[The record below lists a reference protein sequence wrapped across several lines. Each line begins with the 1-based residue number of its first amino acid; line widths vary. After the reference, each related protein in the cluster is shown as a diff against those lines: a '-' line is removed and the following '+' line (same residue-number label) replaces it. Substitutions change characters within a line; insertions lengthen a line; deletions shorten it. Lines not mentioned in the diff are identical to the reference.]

1 VAQERE
7 VEVAWGVKDKRL
19 DAAVYRIGEE
29 NAVAPS
35 AGLSKARVPRD
46 EPLGYLLNRVYSS
59 FRSQVTAKLATR
71 GLAFPQYLCM
81 RMLSRAAGASNA
93 ELARAL
99 GVSPQATNVLVQ
111 ELIERGLLERPPT
124 VLYGR
129 ARPITLTAKGVLLL
143 DQMER
148 LVREAEL
155 CMLKRVTPRQRRDLK
170 QILATLAWNL

>member
-1 VAQERE
+1 VARERD
-7 VEVAWGVKDKRL
+7 VEVAQGVTDKRL
-19 DAAVYRIGEE
+19 DSAICRIGEE
-29 NAVAPS
+29 HAVAPS
-35 AGLSKARVPRD
+35 ARLSKARVPED

-111 ELIERGLLERPPT
+111 ELIERGLLERPST
-124 VLYGR
+124 VVHGR
-129 ARPITLTAKGVLLL
+129 ARPITLTAKAVRLL
-143 DQMER
+143 DEMDR

-155 CMLKRVTPRQRRDLK
+155 CILERVTPRHRRDLK
-170 QILATLAWNL
+170 QILATLALHP

>member
-1 VAQERE
+1 MAQERD
-7 VEVAWGVKDKRL
+7 VEVAQGVKNKRL
-19 DAAVYRIGEE
+19 DSAVCRIGEE
-29 NAVAPS
+29 HAVDRS
-35 AGLSKARVPRD
+35 ARLSKALVPED
-46 EPLGYLLNRVYSS
+46 EPLGYLLNRVDSS

-71 GLAFPQYLCM
+71 NPAFPQYLCM
-81 RMLSRAAGASNA
+81 RTLSRAAGASNA

-129 ARPITLTAKGVLLL
+129 ARTITLTAKGVLL

-148 LVREAEL
+148 LVHEAEL

-170 QILATLAWNL
+170 QILATLA

>member
-1 VAQERE
+1 MAHERE

-19 DAAVYRIGEE
+19 DSAVYRIGEE

-170 QILATLAWNL
+170 QILSTLGWNL

>member
-1 VAQERE
+1 
-7 VEVAWGVKDKRL
+7 
-19 DAAVYRIGEE
+19 
-29 NAVAPS
+29 
-35 AGLSKARVPRD
+35 
-46 EPLGYLLNRVYSS
+46 
-59 FRSQVTAKLATR
+59 
-71 GLAFPQYLCM
+71 
-81 RMLSRAAGASNA
+81 MLSRAAGASNA

-129 ARPITLTAKGVLLL
+129 ARPITLTANGVLLL

-170 QILATLAWNL
+170 QILAMLA

>member
-19 DAAVYRIGEE
+19 DSAVYRIGEE

-124 VLYGR
+124 VLCGR

>member
-1 VAQERE
+1 VAQERD
-7 VEVAWGVKDKRL
+7 VEVARELKTN
-19 DAAVYRIGEE
+19 ASTSPYTRIGEE
-29 NAVAPS
+29 HAVAPC
-35 AGLSKARVPRD
+35 ARLSKARAPED

-59 FRSQVTAKLATR
+59 FRSQVTVKLATR

-99 GVSPQATNVLVQ
+99 GVSPQATNVLVR

-129 ARPITLTAKGVLLL
+129 GRPITLTAKGVLLL
-143 DQMER
+143 DEMER

-155 CMLKRVTPRQRRDLK
+155 CILKRATPRQRRDLK
-170 QILATLAWNL
+170 QILATLA

>member
-1 VAQERE
+1 MAR
-7 VEVAWGVKDKRL
+7 GVKDKRL
-19 DAAVYRIGEE
+19 DSAACGNGEE
-29 NAVAPS
+29 DGVAPS
-35 AGLSKARVPRD
+35 AELSKARVPED

-59 FRSQVTAKLATR
+59 FRSQVTAKLTTR

-143 DQMER
+143 DEIER
-148 LVREAEL
+148 LVGEAEL
-155 CMLKRVTPRQRRDLK
+155 CILKRVTPRQRRDLK
-170 QILATLAWNL
+170 QILATLAWNP